1 MLKLQSILL
10 SLILVTFSSV
20 ALSADELLDSAAVT
34 DASDMSNQ
42 NTENDDNIMIRQ
54 SEPIKGFQLLMVT
67 GQEVEATY
75 LEETLGET
83 RGAILLLHDLGEDF
97 ESRGVITPLR
107 HQLLQYG
114 WSTLTVRLDYPYKAN
129 ILLATDS
136 NPDKETTTAME
147 SVASPKDESGVT
159 PAKLTI
165 DNDAD
170 PSTTNETKKE
180 EGDSSLP
187 VSNIQRVEAAIAFLK
202 AKGIEN
208 LILIGHGHGG
218 LIAIKESSISP
229 ALVAGLILVGTPTLE
244 NDDEFGKISLPI
256 LDIYGDQGLQGVDAA
271 VKARKVLMKRNKHSG
286 YTEREIIGANH
297 EFYGLQPLLVST
309 IRGWLH
315 ATFVKQEE
323 SDQ

>member
-10 SLILVTFSSV
+10 SLILVTFSTV
-20 ALSADELLDSAAVT
+20 VLSADELLDSAAVSA
-34 DASDMSNQ
+34 ASDMSNQ
-42 NTENDDNIMIRQ
+42 NTENDDNLMIRQ
-54 SEPIKGFQLLMVT
+54 SEPIKGLQLLMVA

-83 RGAILLLHDLGEDF
+83 HGAILLLHDLGEDL

-114 WSTLTVRLDYPYKAN
+114 WSTFTVRLDYPYTAN

-136 NPDKETTTAME
+136 KPDEETTKAME

-159 PAKLTI
+159 PAKPTI

-170 PSTTNETKKE
+170 PTTTNVANQE
-180 EGDSSLP
+180 EGDTLLR

-202 AKGIEN
+202 AKDIEQ

-218 LIAIKESSISP
+218 LIAISESSISP
-229 ALVAGLILVGTPTLE
+229 ALIAGLVLVGTPALE
-244 NDDEFGKISLPI
+244 KGDEFGKISLPI

-297 EFYGLQPLLVST
+297 EFYGLEPLLVST

-323 SDQ
+323 SDE